1 MVNAETPNT
10 EGIKKLN
17 ELIKDIGTAMLVT
30 ADADGTLRSR
40 PMGTQQIESDGD
52 LWFFTGK
59 NTGKTHA
66 IEHDQHVNIS
76 YSSPKDNRYVSV
88 SGRAELVE
96 DKKKVEELWNPLLK
110 AWFPEGIDDP
120 SIALIKVKV
129 EQAEFWDI
137 KSSTMIQLAGFVKAI
152 FTGKQ
157 IQPDKSQHDKISLN
171 KHH

>member
-1 MVNAETPNT
+1 METAENPNN
-10 EGIKKLN
+10 EGVKKLN
-17 ELIKDIGTAMLVT
+17 ELIKDIETAMLVT

-66 IEHDQHVNIS
+66 IEHDQHVNVT

-88 SGRAELVE
+88 SGRAELVA
-96 DKKKVEELWNPLLK
+96 DKRKVEELWNPLLK
-110 AWFPEGIDDP
+110 AWFPEGVDDP
-120 SIALIKVKV
+120 NIILIRVHV
-129 EQAEFWDI
+129 ESAEFWDLN
-137 KSSTMIQLAGFVKAI
+137 SSTMVQLMGFAKSI

-157 IQPDKSQHDKISLN
+157 IQPDKSQHDRISL
-171 KHH
+171 KH

>member
-1 MVNAETPNT
+1 METAENPMN

-17 ELIKDIGTAMLVT
+17 ELIKDIETAMLVT

-66 IEHDQHVNIS
+66 IEHDQHVNVT
-76 YSSPKDNRYVSV
+76 YASPKDNRYVSV

-96 DKKKVEELWNPLLK
+96 DKAKVKELWNPILK
-110 AWFPEGIDDP
+110 AWFPEGVDDP
-120 SIALIKVKV
+120 DIILIRVHV
-129 EQAEFWDI
+129 ESAEFWDL
-137 KSSTMIQLAGFVKAI
+137 KSSTMIQLAGFAKAI
-152 FTGKQ
+152 FTGKTV
-157 IQPDKSQHDKISLN
+157 QPDKSQHDRISI
-171 KHH
+171 KH

>member
-1 MVNAETPNT
+1 MVSVENPHN

-17 ELIKDIGTAMLVT
+17 ELIKDIETAMLVT
-30 ADADGTLRSR
+30 ADTDGTLRSR

-59 NTGKTHA
+59 NSSKTHA

-88 SGRAELVE
+88 SGRAEIIE
-96 DKKKVEELWNPLLK
+96 DKKKIEELWNPMLK

-120 SIALIKVKV
+120 NITLIKVNV

-152 FTGKQ
+152 FSGKQ
-157 IQPDKSQHDKISLN
+157 IQPDKSQHDKINLG
-171 KHH
+171 KH

>member
-1 MVNAETPNT
+1 MVNVEKPHN
-10 EGIKKLN
+10 EDIKKLN
-17 ELIKDIGTAMLVT
+17 ELIKDIETAMLVT
-30 ADADGTLRSR
+30 ADTDGTLRSR

-59 NTGKTHA
+59 NSGKTHA

-88 SGRAELVE
+88 SGRAEIID
-96 DKKKVEELWNPLLK
+96 DKKKIEELWNPMLK
-110 AWFPEGIDDP
+110 AWFPEGIEDP
-120 SIALIKVKV
+120 NITLIKVNV

-152 FTGKQ
+152 FSGKQ
-157 IQPDKSQHDKISLN
+157 IQPDKSQHDKINLG
-171 KHH
+171 KH